1 MIHAAQL
8 KRLKSI
14 MKLRS
19 RLHLHAFHLLA
30 TIDLPHS
37 SALFG
42 NPKL

>member
-8 KRLKSI
+8 KSI
-14 MKLRS
+14 MSLRS
-19 RLHLHAFHLLA
+19 RWHLHAFHLLA

-37 SALFG
+37 SAPFG